1 MKIPNL
7 PQLRAGFCFLVIAFV
22 TNVSSGQEN
31 AAIWEGVYTA
41 EQAARG
47 EAVYTEACIAC
58 HGQDL
63 GGNSNSPGL
72 MGMGF
77 MFLWEGRTLGALF
90 ETIQAEMPTDRPGQL
105 PTQDYLD
112 VIAYILQ
119 KNAFPEGGAE
129 MPSSVAS
136 LNAISIV
143 SKP

>member
-1 MKIPNL
+1 MKAFNL
-7 PQLRAGFCFLVIAFV
+7 PQLRASFCSLVIAFV
-22 TNVSSGQEN
+22 TSVSSGQETT
-31 AAIWEGVYTA
+31 AIWEGVYTA

-72 MGMGF
+72 VGMGF
-77 MFLWEGRTLGALF
+77 MFLWEGRTLGAFF

-105 PTQDYLD
+105 PAQNYLD

-119 KNAFPEGGAE
+119 KNAFPEGSEE
-129 MPSSVAS
+129 MSSSVAV
-136 LNAISIV
+136 LNSIEIV